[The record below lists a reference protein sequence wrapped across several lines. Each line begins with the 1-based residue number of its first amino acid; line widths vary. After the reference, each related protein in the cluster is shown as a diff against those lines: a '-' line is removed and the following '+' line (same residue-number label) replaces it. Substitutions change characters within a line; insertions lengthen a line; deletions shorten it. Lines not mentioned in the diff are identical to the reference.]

1 MHCDDML
8 GLTVRL
14 EDNNNRFL
22 NKLKKVHLITEHIYK
37 HLFVS
42 GSAPGILYGLPKVH
56 KDGIPLCLILAAYN
70 IAMYKLAKFLIP
82 FIEQFAV
89 YEYTLEYTN

>member
-1 MHCDDML
+1 MLDRVNYIDKMMTLLSDSTKFLRMHCDDVL

-14 EDNNNRFL
+14 EDKINRFL
-22 NKLKKVHLITEHIYK
+22 NKLKKVNLITEPIYK

-56 KDGIPLCLILAAYN
+56 KNGIPLRPILAAYN
-70 IAMYKLAKFLIP
+70 T
-82 FIEQFAV
+82 AV
-89 YEYTLEYTN
+89 